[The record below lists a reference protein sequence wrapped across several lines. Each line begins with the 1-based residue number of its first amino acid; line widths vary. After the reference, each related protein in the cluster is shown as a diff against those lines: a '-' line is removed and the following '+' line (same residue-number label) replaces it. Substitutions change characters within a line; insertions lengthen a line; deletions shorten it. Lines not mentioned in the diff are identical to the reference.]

1 MPMMAHKQ
9 HGFMS
14 VNSDISEMLKAGW
27 VVCDDVMKFKR
38 EVMGIGVQ
46 APVVQEE
53 KPDTIEE
60 QPKVRRAGRPRKE
73 VPSILNDGGDD
84 GNSTDDN

>member
-14 VNSDISEMLKAGW
+14 VNSDISEMIKAGW

-38 EVMGIGVQ
+38 EVLGIGGQ
-46 APVVQEE
+46 VVEIPKE
-53 KPDTIEE
+53 PATIVE

-84 GNSTDDN
+84 GNSADDN